1 MKKTT
6 VFTGL
11 LLALSVGG
19 FAYADDDDC
28 YVPMSKWQSREAVRN
43 MARDQGWEVRRIK
56 IDDGCYEIKGY
67 DASGREIEAKIDPAT
82 LQVVDFEYEDDD
94 DDDDH
99 KKKKKRRHKDKE
111 YRNNGN
117 NNAAPAAPASPP
129 DNGLFAPGGQPKVI
143 VK

>member
-1 MKKTT
+1 MKKT

-11 LLALSVGG
+11 LLTLSMGG
-19 FAYADDDDC
+19 YAYADDDDC
-28 YVPMSKWQSREAVRN
+28 YVPMSKWQSREAVRS
-43 MARDQGWEVRRIK
+43 MARDQGWEVRRLK
-56 IDDGCYEIKGY
+56 IDDGCYQIKGY

-82 LQVVDFEYEDDD
+82 LQVVDFEYEGDD

-99 KKKKKRRHKDKE
+99 KKKKKRRDKDNE

-117 NNAAPAAPASPP
+117 NAAPMAPATPP
-129 DNGLFAPGGQPKVI
+129 DNGLFAPDNQPKVI